1 MRLSPNSLIF
11 GYVVAVSVALAPVR
25 AAEVSIATIALPV
38 TAAAPSLDG
47 DDGWDTAVSAS
58 VGWDY
63 TNGHTAREPTR
74 VRLVI
79 NGHNFYAR
87 FDVTQHDPIVAT
99 QHVDD
104 TGDGSDDE
112 VVLYLWPSGSNGN
125 RYEFAATPNGTHYQY
140 STENANFAPTWTSR
154 ARTNADGY
162 TVTMAVPL
170 AALRSDGRDAWLAQ
184 FTRIAQRRG
193 ETDEWTHGAGQS
205 SASSSIYAGTIT
217 GLGSLAHAARP
228 EPRLGVYGLGELAT
242 ASAGGST
249 SRMGADLALPITPT
263 SSFVATIHPDF
274 SNVETDQQTIS
285 PTTFQRNFREVRP
298 FFSQSASNIYSGN
311 CSGCP
316 NILELYTPAIPTPRD
331 GYALEG
337 TQGPLKFG
345 AFDSV
350 GERRSDTAETL
361 SYTTP
366 NRRLNTYETRVTSD
380 LPNLHDVTSL
390 VTVGYDTLHNY
401 NAYFDYGND
410 RGTNVLDGAR
420 ASRYDGGVAYYSKDD
435 YDSIT
440 MRKIGQYYNPAD
452 GLLSLTDIS
461 GYSAQA
467 SHTFQYGPTARYQ
480 SLSASA
486 FVDRYAATT
495 GGTNLYDFSLGATLV
510 TRTKFSASVG
520 AGSSYVR
527 LPGDILRPAN
537 QQGVS
542 LYYEANTAL
551 QDTLLYNFGRFG
563 DGRLVSIDRDAA
575 FKVARRA
582 TVSLNADET
591 NWHGDDGT
599 RAIQWLERA
608 SLSFDLGPRSSLTFG
623 ARKIIGTA
631 PPFGAI
637 PAPINVS
644 NLSFGYTLRRPHD
657 DLFFVYGDASQLVTR
672 HALTLKLVHYF
683 GAEKGT

>member
-1 MRLSPNSLIF
+1 MRLALNSLICVF
-11 GYVVAVSVALAPVR
+11 ALLVFAAPVK
-25 AAEVSIATIALPV
+25 ATIEGPSATLALPPV
-38 TAAAPSLDG
+38 TAAPSLE
-47 DDGWDTAVSAS
+47 DDNGWDAAVSAN
-58 VGWDY
+58 VGWDF
-63 TNGHTAREPTR
+63 TNGRTAREATR

-79 NGHNFYAR
+79 DGRNLYAR

-99 QHVDD
+99 QRVDD
-104 TGDGSDDE
+104 NGDGSDDE
-112 VVLYLWPSGSNGN
+112 VILYVWPSGSNGN

-154 ARTNADGY
+154 ARTRVDGY
-162 TVTMAVPL
+162 SVTMVVPL
-170 AALRSDGRDAWLAQ
+170 ASLRSDGRDAWLAQ
-184 FTRIAQRRG
+184 FARITQRRG

-205 SASSSIYAGTIT
+205 SVRSSIYAGTVT
-217 GLGSLAHAARP
+217 GFRTLRRATRP
-228 EPRLGVYGLGELAT
+228 QPRLGVYGLGELAT

-249 SRMGADLALPITPT
+249 SRVGADLSLPITPT

-285 PTTFQRNFREVRP
+285 PTTFQRNFNEVRP
-298 FFSQSASNIYSGN
+298 FFSQSASNIYIGN

-316 NILELYTPAIPTPRD
+316 NILELYTPAIPTPRN
-331 GYALEG
+331 GYAVEG
-337 TQGPLKFG
+337 TQGPFKFG
-345 AFDSV
+345 AFDAV
-350 GERRSDTAETL
+350 GAGRSDTAETV
-361 SYTTP
+361 SYATP
-366 NRRLNTYETRVTSD
+366 NRRFNAFETRVTAD
-380 LPNLHDVTSL
+380 RPGFHDVTSL
-390 VTVGYDTLHNY
+390 VTVAYNTEHNY

-410 RGTNVLDGAR
+410 RGTNVLDVSR
-420 ASRYDGGVAYYSKDD
+420 AARYDGGAAYYTKDD
-435 YDSIT
+435 YDSFT
-440 MRKIGQYYNPAD
+440 MRKLGKYYNPAD
-452 GLLSLTDIS
+452 GLISLTDIS

-467 SHTFQYGPTARYQ
+467 SHTFQFGPTARYQ
-480 SLSASA
+480 SLSANA
-486 FVDRYAATT
+486 FVDHYAATT
-495 GGTNLYDFSLGATLV
+495 GGTNLADFSLGATLV
-510 TRTKFSASVG
+510 TRTKFSASFG

-542 LYYEANTAL
+542 LYYQANTAL

-563 DGRLVSIDRDAA
+563 DGRLVSINRDAA

-582 TVSLNADET
+582 TVSINADET

-599 RAIQWLERA
+599 RAVQWLERA

-623 ARKIIGTA
+623 ARKIVGTA

-637 PAPINVS
+637 PAAINVS

-672 HALTLKLVHYF
+672 HALTLKIVHYF